1 MGFAVAA
8 VDAVTVVDVA
18 LLSPSMSMSIQ
29 LSPLLLMS
37 IPLSPSPPPAT
48 S

>member
-1 MGFAVAA
+1 MGFSVAV

-18 LLSPSMSMSIQ
+18 LLSPSMSMQ
-29 LSPLLLMS
+29 LSPLSLMS

>member
-18 LLSPSMSMSIQ
+18 LLSMSMSMS
-29 LSPLLLMS
+29 LSP
-37 IPLSPSPPPAT
+37 
-48 S
+48 